1 MKYPLMSLQIP
12 SGWIVVKNIF
22 YDVES
27 VVQDGVLEDPD
38 IFTEDLLFLQR
49 NVGPEREDQFMIDL
63 GWVPPRNASGTYRAV
78 IIIESWENVI
88 KEFESRDRNE
98 IQRVLNQWLDV
109 LSCNFNV
116 EDALRE
122 LSNIK

>member
-1 MKYPLMSLQIP
+1 MKYPLMPLQIP

-22 YDVES
+22 YDVDS
-27 VVQDGVLEDPD
+27 VVQDSVLEDPD